1 MQLRPRAFSFAVSHC
16 VAAAAMLVA
25 VSAAMAADAVAE
37 IASKNA
43 CMSCHAVD
51 KKIVGPAFQTVA

>member
-1 MQLRPRAFSFAVSHC
+1 
-16 VAAAAMLVA
+16 MLVA